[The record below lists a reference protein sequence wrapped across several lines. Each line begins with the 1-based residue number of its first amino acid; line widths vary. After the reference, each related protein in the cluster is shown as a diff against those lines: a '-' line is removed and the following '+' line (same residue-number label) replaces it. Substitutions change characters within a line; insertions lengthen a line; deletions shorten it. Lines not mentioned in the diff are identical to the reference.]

1 MIQVKAT
8 DCANG
13 YRYCYGR
20 ASIFG
25 KHTQEHK
32 FKFKAAHSVLSFIL
46 RPKRSFAGH
55 LFNLDV
61 HRLFN
66 VNKKWRPKGR
76 FEPRSR
82 RQAQLEFAEYQVG
95 T

>member
-32 FKFKAAHSVLSFIL
+32 FKFKAVHSVLSFIL

-66 VNKKWRPKGR
+66 VNQKKWRPKGR
-76 FEPRSR
+76 FPNQNLRN
-82 RQAQLEFAEYQVG
+82 QVG